1 MALFKVVF
9 LGYLLGSIPFGFFV
23 GKIFKIDIRK
33 YGSGNIGFTNAMRVL
48 GVKPA
53 IFVLL
58 LDGAKGYLATWYGY
72 SLGGEVYAVLG
83 ALAAMAGHTWPFIL
97 KFKGGKSVAT
107 GCGIMLF
114 LSVKI
119 TIIALIIWIV
129 IVFLTRYVSL
139 GSILATVFVAL
150 AMVMTGQPLPYI
162 IFALIGSSIVILRH
176 SSNIKRLLD
185 GTESKMGVRVT
196 VPKGGRK

>member
-58 LDGAKGYLATWYGY
+58 VDGAKGYLATWSG
-72 SLGGEVYAVLG
+72 
-83 ALAAMAGHTWPFIL
+83 
-97 KFKGGKSVAT
+97 
-107 GCGIMLF
+107 
-114 LSVKI
+114 
-119 TIIALIIWIV
+119 
-129 IVFLTRYVSL
+129 
-139 GSILATVFVAL
+139 
-150 AMVMTGQPLPYI
+150 
-162 IFALIGSSIVILRH
+162 
-176 SSNIKRLLD
+176 
-185 GTESKMGVRVT
+185 
-196 VPKGGRK
+196 